1 MKKAMLAVSLLICLG
16 AMAHSQAQTPQLL
29 IRAAHCLAV
38 KDQLPSSKAPTLSF
52 GYLLD
57 EKSYPGEQVLYVV
70 NYAFPIRSNG
80 LAFAIFLSGDAGSQV
95 FSIQN
100 NTSFV
105 LSKDEPEGVSF
116 VNPPLGGTWTQ
127 EHLASAIKQIEKQP
141 RFSIL
146 AKDLYAT
153 DSFVRCEAYT
163 DPQSKKHER

>member
-80 LAFAIFLSGDAGSQV
+80 LRSPS
-95 FSIQN
+95 S
-100 NTSFV
+100 
-105 LSKDEPEGVSF
+105 
-116 VNPPLGGTWTQ
+116 
-127 EHLASAIKQIEKQP
+127 
-141 RFSIL
+141 
-146 AKDLYAT
+146 
-153 DSFVRCEAYT
+153 
-163 DPQSKKHER
+163 